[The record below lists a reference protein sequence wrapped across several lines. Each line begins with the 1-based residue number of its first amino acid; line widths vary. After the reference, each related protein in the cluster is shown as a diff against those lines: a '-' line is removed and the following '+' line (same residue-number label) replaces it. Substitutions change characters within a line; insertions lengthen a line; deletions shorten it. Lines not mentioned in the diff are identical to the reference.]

1 MKLNNLQ
8 THLNPGKSPIL
19 KVRVKDVE
27 QNVSVNDDEF
37 AWQDFESS
45 DVNENFTYDVRYS

>member
-45 DVNENFTYDVRYS
+45 DVNENFTYEERYS